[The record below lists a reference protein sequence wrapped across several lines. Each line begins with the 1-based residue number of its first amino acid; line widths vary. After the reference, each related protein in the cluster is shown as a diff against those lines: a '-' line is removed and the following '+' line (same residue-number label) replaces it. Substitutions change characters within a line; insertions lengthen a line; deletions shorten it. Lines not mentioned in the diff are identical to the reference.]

1 MGRPTPIKP
10 IFTIHQT
17 IERILE
23 INEIS
28 TQEHLQIANVLLSGK
43 NITDEDRRQI
53 NRIFELIQ
61 SDRIKIIT

>member
-10 IFTIHQT
+10 LFTIHQM

-23 INEIS
+23 SNEIT

-53 NRIFELIQ
+53 NRIFESIQ

>member
-10 IFTIHQT
+10 LFTIHQM

-23 INEIS
+23 SNEIT

>member
-10 IFTIHQT
+10 LFTIHQT
-17 IERILE
+17 IERIVE
-23 INEIS
+23 SNEIT

>member
-1 MGRPTPIKP
+1 MGRSTSIKP
-10 IFTIHQT
+10 VFTIHQT

-23 INEIS
+23 MNEIT

-61 SDRIKIIT
+61 GDRIKIIT

>member
-10 IFTIHQT
+10 IFTIHQM
-17 IERILE
+17 IERIVE
-23 INEIS
+23 INEIT

>member
-10 IFTIHQT
+10 IFTIHQM
-17 IERILE
+17 IEGILE
-23 INEIS
+23 INEIT
-28 TQEHLQIANVLLSGK
+28 TQEHLQIANILLSGK
-43 NITDEDRRQI
+43 NITDEDRKQI

>member
-10 IFTIHQT
+10 IFTIHQM

-23 INEIS
+23 INQIT
-28 TQEHLQIANVLLSGK
+28 TQEHLQIANILLSGK

>member
-10 IFTIHQT
+10 IFTIPQM

-23 INEIS
+23 SNEIT
-28 TQEHLQIANVLLSGK
+28 TQEHLQVANVLLSGK
-43 NITDEDRRQI
+43 NITDEDRKQI

>member
-10 IFTIHQT
+10 IFTIHQM
-17 IERILE
+17 IEEILE
-23 INEIS
+23 INEIT
-28 TQEHLQIANVLLSGK
+28 TQEHLQIANILLSGK
-43 NITDEDRRQI
+43 NITDDERRQI

>member
-1 MGRPTPIKP
+1 MGRPTQIKP
-10 IFTIHQT
+10 LFTIHQT

-23 INEIS
+23 TNEI
-28 TQEHLQIANVLLSGK
+28 TPQEHLQIANVLLSGK

-61 SDRIKIIT
+61 GDRIKILT

>member
-10 IFTIHQT
+10 IFTIHQM

-23 INEIS
+23 INEIT

>member
-23 INEIS
+23 SNEIT

-43 NITDEDRRQI
+43 NLTDEDRRQI

>member
-1 MGRPTPIKP
+1 MGRPNPIKP
-10 IFTIHQT
+10 IFTIHQM

-23 INEIS
+23 INEIT

-53 NRIFELIQ
+53 NRVFELIQ

>member
-10 IFTIHQT
+10 LFTIHQM

-23 INEIS
+23 SNEIS

-43 NITDEDRRQI
+43 NITDEDRKQI

>member
-10 IFTIHQT
+10 LFTIHQM

-23 INEIS
+23 INEIT